1 VTQDRNE
8 RRSLSGRLRAAWRA
22 LRGQT
27 PPLWAPDAPFV
38 SPSGAAPW
46 SDNACEQVKHHKH
59 WVYAAVRAIRDRVA
73 SVKPRLLIRHNGAWR
88 PVDSHPFLDLMSRVN
103 PVHTQWELWAA
114 TAEFLE
120 LTGNAYWY
128 VARDRLGVPREI
140 WPLSAQRVKVIP
152 DAQRLVAGYEYAP
165 SPGKAVR
172 FDRGEVIHFR
182 YPNPHSLYYG
192 WSPLQAAAEAVDAH
206 EQMLAAQ
213 LRAFQ
218 QGVQP
223 PKIVFTTPQV
233 ITDEAVLKRLQERLE
248 TRYAGVEASQRVL
261 VAHGGL
267 KPERLC
273 LTPQE
278 MDFLESARATRDQ
291 ILAVFGVPAAIAG
304 LSEDVNRS
312 SADAMERIFVRNT
325 VAPKL
330 ALIAQEI
337 EQDLLPSYPAE
348 LRCEF
353 DVTVPED
360 RAQVRADATAAFDRG
375 ALSVDELRETLTGR
389 PPIARSASVVPAG
402 PV

>member
-1 VTQDRNE
+1 MWIAD
-8 RRSLSGRLRAAWRA
+8 
-22 LRGQT
+22 
-27 PPLWAPDAPFV
+27 PPILP
-38 SPSGAAPW
+38 PSGAAPW
-46 SDNACEQVKHHKH
+46 SDNPAEQVKHLKH

-73 SVKPRLLIRHNGAWR
+73 SARPKLLARQDGAWR
-88 PVDSHPFLDLMSRVN
+88 PVESHPFLDLMDRVN

-128 VARDRLGVPREI
+128 VARDGLGVPREI
-140 WPLSAQRVKVIP
+140 WPLHAQRVKALP
-152 DAQRLVAGYEYAP
+152 DARTLVAGYEYSPA
-165 SPGKAVR
+165 PGKVVR

-223 PKIVFTTPQV
+223 PKVVFTTPQV
-233 ITDEAVLKRLQERLE
+233 ITDEAVLKRLQDRLE

-325 VAPKL
+325 IAPKL
-330 ALIAQEI
+330 ALMAQEI
-337 EQDLLPSYPAE
+337 QQDLLPCYPAE

-353 DVTVPED
+353 DVSVPED
-360 RAQVRADATAAFDRG
+360 RAQARADATAAFDRG
-375 ALSVDELRETLTGR
+375 ALSVEELREALTGR
-389 PPIARSASVVPAG
+389 AARK
-402 PV
+402 